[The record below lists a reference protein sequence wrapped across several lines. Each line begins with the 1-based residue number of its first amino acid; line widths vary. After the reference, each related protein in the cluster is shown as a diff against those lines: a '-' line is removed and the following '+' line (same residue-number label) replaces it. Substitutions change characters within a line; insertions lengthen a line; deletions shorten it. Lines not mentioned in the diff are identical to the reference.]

1 MRCKVEVGVRC
12 IGWGGSVRLMTAGWV
27 HCCGGTVGGRLC
39 WAGWCIGWG
48 GSMVVLCGSMRFYGG
63 SMVVLCGVRWGGS
76 VRCEV
81 EVGVRCIGWG
91 GSVRLMTAGW
101 VHCCCCCCHCLCYC
115 QHLLWWR
122 QWGCTADC
130 YCHSLCCCVH
140 CMGLTTYCMGLT
152 AYSLQILWRSC
163 RGGACAGLGGAL
175 GGVDLCGVRWGRSV
189 LCEVGW
195 V

>member
-1 MRCKVEVGVRC
+1 MLLPL
-12 IGWGGSVRLMTAGWV
+12 SVLLRTLHGADHILHGADRV
-27 HCCGGTVGGRLC
+27 LFANSVAVLQRGRLC

-101 VHCCCCCCHCLCYC
+101 VHCC
-115 QHLLWWR
+115 
-122 QWGCTADC
+122 
-130 YCHSLCCCVH
+130 
-140 CMGLTTYCMGLT
+140 
-152 AYSLQILWRSC
+152 
-163 RGGACAGLGGAL
+163 
-175 GGVDLCGVRWGRSV
+175 
-189 LCEVGW
+189 
-195 V
+195 